1 MAASPAYGL
10 MPGMAGIRRFEEQDL
25 PGVARL
31 FTRVYPRAGWASQAD
46 LEAYFR
52 EIFFGNPWMDPALPS
67 WVAEEH
73 AGIVGFIG
81 VVPRPMRHNGRALR
95 AAVVSQLMTDSEKR
109 HGVAAAR
116 LLRKALNGPQDL
128 LISDGANE
136 SSRRMWEALGGST
149 STLYGLQWQRPLRP
163 AQWALQML
171 ARRSLGAVSLVGA
184 PVAALADAYLAG
196 RAALGRRATLR
207 EEPLD
212 TEGLLAALDELAA
225 GVALRPQYDHRSL
238 GWLLG
243 QARAKRRHGELQS
256 TLLRGTDGQVAGW
269 FLYYLSRGT
278 SRVLQL
284 HARKGSEAAV
294 LEGLLHHAWRC
305 GAAAIEGRMEPRFAL
320 ALSERRCIFRGRGV
334 HALIHARDPAVL
346 AALECG
352 DAFFSRLEGE
362 WWMRFMGEPQA
373 PVPERRASADS
384 LFRLLWPRARAHAAA
399 P

>member
-1 MAASPAYGL
+1 MRD
-10 MPGMAGIRRFEEQDL
+10 MAGIRRFEEQDL

-31 FTRVYPRAGWASQAD
+31 FTRVYPDAGWPSHAD
-46 LEAYFR
+46 LQAYFR
-52 EIFFGNPWMDPALPS
+52 EVFFGNPWVDPALPS
-67 WVAEEH
+67 WVAEEP

-81 VVPRPMRHNGRALR
+81 VVPRTMRHNGRAVR
-95 AAVVSQLMTDSEKR
+95 AAVVTQLMTDSDKR

-116 LLRKALNGPQDL
+116 LLRKALNGPQEL
-128 LISDGANE
+128 MISDGANE

-149 STLYGLQWQRPLRP
+149 STLYGLQWQRALRP

-171 ARRSLGAVSLVGA
+171 AQRGLNAVSLVAA

-196 RAALGRRATLR
+196 RAGLGRRVTLR
-207 EEPLD
+207 EEPLGTD
-212 TEGLLAALDELAA
+212 ALLAAFDELAA
-225 GVALRPQYDHRSL
+225 GAALKPQYDPRSL

-243 QARAKRRHGELQS
+243 QAGAKRRHGELQS

-269 FLYYLSRGT
+269 FLYYLSAGT

-294 LEGLLHHAWRC
+294 LESLLHHAWRR
-305 GAAAIEGRMEPRFAL
+305 GAAAIEGRMEPRFAR
-320 ALSERRCIFRGRGV
+320 ALSERHCFFRGRGV
-334 HALIHARDPAVL
+334 HALVHARNPALL

-352 DAFFSRLEGE
+352 EAFFSRLEGE
-362 WWMRFMGEPQA
+362 LWMRFTGEPPA
-373 PVPERRASADS
+373 PAPERLASADLLS
-384 LFRLLWPRARAHAAA
+384 RLRWFWPRARAQAAT